1 MNRFVTQSSNE
12 KEQKMSELIG
22 ELKKAVINLSKA
34 KIAYTRS
41 KSKET
46 AIEAIT
52 KCKDGIYSAAKNA
65 KINLEDN
72 SNKYEETRNE
82 VNKILNEYELAIG
95 TLKGAYEKTS
105 RENTLKLTELYA
117 KKDELLADFSILQDK
132 RKEHIEL
139 NEEKLNEK
147 LAPIEA
153 EKAKYENDAIIAIQN
168 GDYEKSRELLNKCDE
183 LKLNIYREEEKYS
196 HMPNPYTE
204 NLKKN
209 MKEYKE
215 CKKQIEEMED
225 LAEELEHNFKD
236 SCEQSLENK
245 EQALAKVEN
254 NKVFDKIKGFLSKS
268 ILKNINRAQK
278 FQKNTLI
285 PMKNNVKKFADSVPE
300 KAEAMKEKSKSRFS
314 EIMSKGKE
322 MFKDA
327 KEKVVEKARDTRDFV
342 SDKVQDAKE
351 GVSQA
356 KDFTLGKVSQAKDFA
371 MEKAE
376 NIYDFANAKIQDSK
390 EGISQARDYLN
401 GKTYQAIEA
410 AYDFGVN
417 TKAKG
422 RESAINFL
430 ERKAKSMNEKAE
442 NMKEKNK
449 ELEEKYNKRNNEKAL
464 F

>member
-1 MNRFVTQSSNE
+1 MNKFNTNKSDE
-12 KEQKMSELIG
+12 KEQNISELIG
-22 ELKKAVINLSKA
+22 ELKKAIIDLGKA

-46 AIEAIT
+46 AIETIT

-65 KINLEDN
+65 KINLENN

-82 VNKILNEYELAIG
+82 VNKVLTEYELAIG
-95 TLKGAYEKTS
+95 TLRGAYEKTS
-105 RENTLKLTELYA
+105 RESTLKLTELYA
-117 KKDELLADFSILQDK
+117 KKDELLANYSILKDK

-147 LAPIEA
+147 LVPMES
-153 EKAKYENDAIIAIQN
+153 EKEKYENDAIIAIQN
-168 GDYEKSRELLNKCDE
+168 GDYEKSKELLNKCDK

-196 HMPNPYTE
+196 HIKNPYTE
-204 NLKKN
+204 SLKKN

-215 CKKQIEEMED
+215 CKKQIEEMEN
-225 LAEELEHNFKD
+225 LAEELEYNFKD
-236 SCEQSLENK
+236 ACEESLENK

-268 ILKNINRAQK
+268 VLKNINKAQK
-278 FQKNTLI
+278 FQKNTLTPI
-285 PMKNNVKKFADSVPE
+285 KDKVKKFADSVPE
-300 KAEAMKEKSKSRFS
+300 KAETMKEKSKARSN

-322 MFKDA
+322 IVKNT
-327 KEKVVEKARDTRDFV
+327 KEKVVEKAKDARDFV
-342 SDKVQDAKE
+342 NDKVQD
-351 GVSQA
+351 V
-356 KDFTLGKVSQAKDFA
+356 
-371 MEKAE
+371 
-376 NIYDFANAKIQDSK
+376 K

-401 GKTYQAIEA
+401 GKTYQAVEA

-417 TKAKG
+417 TKTKG

-430 ERKAKSMNEKAE
+430 ERKAKFMNEKAQ